1 MVAAPPSPPDVTS
14 SAAPPPAPPALPEV
28 ADAAGAD
35 SVLFAAIAAYIRAHD
50 RRTLLQ
56 CALLGAVAA
65 VATAVGGAAW
75 WPWMTPLLMVGAGA
89 TWGLADRGIAA
100 RRARPSSSRVD
111 IAALTLVRGTSALV
125 GAGMALFVAAVLLA
139 GLFGQ
144 VIS

>member
-14 SAAPPPAPPALPEV
+14 SAAPPPAPPEV

-56 CALLGAVAA
+56 CARLGAVAA

-75 WPWMTPLLMVGAGA
+75 WPWMTPLLMVGVGA
-89 TWGLADRGIAA
+89 AWGLADRGIAA